1 MGRFFD
7 LHDKVEKK
15 YLFNSFLVFVGLVEV
30 LIFIGTC
37 IWQIDEGWFGGEVQ
51 VIPFPWKEYLLMA
64 CLAPVV
70 MIFLFGLIVRG
81 FDLLNYSEPQAA
93 GTKQRLWRRLCHRCA
108 LVSYIMGLLF
118 LFAFFYG
125 LLYPAKVI
133 PYLQALFRA
142 MGLWGLYISIGLLAV
157 AMLYFP
163 ISLWLRYRLAKK
175 AMEYQYLLTLAERH
189 GVIIDQTTGRILP
202 ASPSDETRQTLEAP
216 AEGAPPA
223 LPLEPPPGP
232 SVPPTKGGLPGLPEH

>member
-1 MGRFFD
+1 MGKFFD

-37 IWQIDEGWFGGEVQ
+37 IWQIDEGWFGGEVR

-64 CLAPVV
+64 CLAPIV

-81 FDLLNYSEPQAA
+81 FDLLNYSESEQGNWGP
-93 GTKQRLWRRLCHRCA
+93 RFWRRFCHRCA
-108 LVSYIMGLLF
+108 VVSYIMGLLF
-118 LFAFFYG
+118 LFAFFYS

-133 PYLQALFRA
+133 PYLQACFRT
-142 MGLWGLYISIGLLAV
+142 MGLWGLYLLIGFLALG
-157 AMLYFP
+157 MLYFP

-189 GVIIDQTTGRILP
+189 GIIIDPKTGRVLP
-202 ASPSDETRQTLEAP
+202 APAAAKAP
-216 AEGAPPA
+216 RALQLPQDDQPPA
-223 LPLEPPPGP
+223 RPLGTSVSLPLPPAD
-232 SVPPTKGGLPGLPEH
+232 